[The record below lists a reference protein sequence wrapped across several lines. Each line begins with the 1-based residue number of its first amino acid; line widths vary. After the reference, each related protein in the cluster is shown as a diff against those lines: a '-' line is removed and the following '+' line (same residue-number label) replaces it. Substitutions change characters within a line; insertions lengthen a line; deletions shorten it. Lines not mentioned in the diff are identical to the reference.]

1 MHYIC
6 VSGFLESVTATVN
19 VGYGELSLASDTGSQ
34 YYGCADNEAEKLDSH
49 RQPEPPAPAQ
59 SYYED
64 NWSVWTLWPGLRS
77 PTVTL
82 HLQPTHI
89 AEEPAS
95 IRLKAN
101 LMSCDRLLL
110 RKSTVH
116 CTEDTASHLTP

>member
-1 MHYIC
+1 MRDMRDMRDILC
-6 VSGFLESVTATVN
+6 TIFVFLESVTATVN
-19 VGYGELSLASDTGSQ
+19 VCYGELSLASDTGSQ

-82 HLQPTHI
+82 HLQPTQSRGTCLHPP
-89 AEEPAS
+89 ESKLDE
-95 IRLKAN
+95 L
-101 LMSCDRLLL
+101 
-110 RKSTVH
+110 
-116 CTEDTASHLTP
+116 